1 MVDIAVQKEQKA
13 ELHSK
18 LWEMANN
25 LRGNMEAY
33 EFKNYILGLIF
44 YRYLSERTENYMK
57 ELLKDDDISYA
68 EAWEDEEYRNGLKE
82 ESIDYLG
89 YVIEPRYLF
98 SHVIKM
104 IETGDFDVEYMEKI
118 IN

>member
-1 MVDIAVQKEQKA
+1 
-13 ELHSK
+13 
-18 LWEMANN
+18 
-25 LRGNMEAY
+25 
-33 EFKNYILGLIF
+33 
-44 YRYLSERTENYMK
+44 MK

-68 EAWEDEEYRNGLKE
+68 EAWKNDEYQEGLKE

-89 YVIEPRYLF
+89 YVIEPKYLF

-118 IN
+118 INSISESTQGHDSQEDFESLW

>member
-1 MVDIAVQKEQKA
+1 
-13 ELHSK
+13 
-18 LWEMANN
+18 MANSI
-25 LRGNMEAY
+25 RGNIEAY

-57 ELLKDDDISYA
+57 ELLKDDNITYA
-68 EAWEDEEYRNGLKE
+68 EAWNDEEYKEGLIE

-89 YVIEPRYLF
+89 YVIEPKYLF
-98 SHVIKM
+98 SNVIQL
-104 IETGDFDVEYMEKI
+104 IESSKFDVEYMEKI